1 MKYAQIRKMDVTNGN
16 GIGVALFTQGCPYH
30 CKNCFNPETWDF
42 NKGTDWTKETE
53 NKIIELLKPEYI
65 TRLTILGGEPLI
77 ERNIEPLTTLLK
89 RVKGIY
95 PDKQVWLYTGGDF
108 EVLEGL
114 YEEIF
119 QYIDI
124 LIDGRYI
131 DDLRDY
137 KLKWRGSSNQRIID
151 VQASLKSGDV
161 IFSPEN
167 TIKL

>member
-77 ERNIEPLTTLLK
+77 ERNIEPLTALLK

-108 EVLEGL
+108 EALEGL

-131 DDLRDY
+131 DNLRDY

-151 VQASLKSGDV
+151 VQKSLKKK
-161 IFSPEN
+161 E
-167 TIKL
+167 TILYEE

>member
-1 MKYAQIRKMDVTNGN
+1 MKYAQIREMDITNGN

-77 ERNIEPLTTLLK
+77 ERNIEPLTALLK
-89 RVKGIY
+89 RVKSVY
-95 PDKQVWLYTGGDF
+95 LNKQVWLYTGGDF
-108 EVLEGL
+108 EVLKGL

-131 DDLRDY
+131 DDLKDY
-137 KLKWRGSSNQRIID
+137 KLKFRGSSNQRIID
-151 VQASLKSGDV
+151 VQASLKSGNTQ
-161 IFSPEN
+161 FSPEII
-167 TIKL
+167 T

>member
-1 MKYAQIRKMDVTNGN
+1 MRYNLIDKCEAINGE
-16 GIGVALFTQGCPYH
+16 GFGVSLYTQGCPYH
-30 CKNCFNPETWDF
+30 CPGCFNPETWDF
-42 NKGTDWTKETE
+42 DKGKEWTQKEE
-53 NKIIELLKPEYI
+53 DLIIELLKPEYI
-65 TRLTILGGEPLI
+65 TRLTVLGGEPFI
-77 ERNIEPLTTLLK
+77 ERNIEPLTALLK

-131 DDLRDY
+131 DHLRDY
-137 KLKWRGSSNQRIID
+137 ELKWRGSSNQRIID
-151 VQASLKSGDV
+151 VQASLKSGNV
-161 IFSPEN
+161 VFSSEN
-167 TIKL
+167 M

>member
-1 MKYAQIRKMDVTNGN
+1 MKYAQIREMDVTNGN

-42 NKGTDWTKETE
+42 DKGTDWTKETE

-77 ERNIEPLTTLLK
+77 ERNIEPLTALLK

-167 TIKL
+167 TV

>member
-1 MKYAQIRKMDVTNGN
+1 MKYAQIREMDVTNGN

-42 NKGTDWTKETE
+42 NKGMVWTKETE

-77 ERNIEPLTTLLK
+77 ERNIEPLTALLK

-95 PDKQVWLYTGGDF
+95 PNKQVWLYTGGDF

-124 LIDGRYI
+124 LIDGRYV

-151 VQASLKSGDV
+151 VQASLKSGNV
-161 IFSPEN
+161 VFSSEN
-167 TIKL
+167 M

>member
-1 MKYAQIRKMDVTNGN
+1 MKYAQIREMDVTNGN

-42 NKGTDWTKETE
+42 DKGTDWTKETE

-77 ERNIEPLTTLLK
+77 ERNIEPLIALLK

-151 VQASLKSGDV
+151 VQKSLKEGE
-161 IFSPEN
+161 IILYE
-167 TIKL
+167 

>member
-1 MKYAQIRKMDVTNGN
+1 MKYAQIREIDITNGS

-42 NKGTDWTKETE
+42 NKGMVWTKETE

-77 ERNIEPLTTLLK
+77 ERNIEPLTALLK

-124 LIDGRYI
+124 LIDGRYV

-151 VQASLKSGDV
+151 VQASLKSGNV
-161 IFSPEN
+161 VLSSEN
-167 TIKL
+167 M